1 MTGQHVLFP
10 GTFDPITLGHV
21 DLIERSL
28 AIFGRV
34 TVLVAAHASKSQ
46 IFGVEERV
54 EQVRAALQ
62 HMDGVQVAT
71 TSGLLVDACREH
83 DCHRVVRGLRGS
95 VDLEY
100 ETQMA
105 NTNRAM
111 LPTLDT
117 LFLSA
122 SPDHGFISSTLV
134 RQIASMGGDVS
145 RFVPPNILT
154 ALQSRFSQ

>member
-10 GTFDPITLGHV
+10 GTFDPITLGHL

-28 AIFGRV
+28 AIFERV

-46 IFGVEERV
+46 LFSADQRV
-54 EQVRAALQ
+54 EQVREALCAF
-62 HMDGVQVAT
+62 DRVEVAS

-83 DCHRVVRGLRGS
+83 GCHLVLRGVRGA

-122 SPDHGFISSTLV
+122 NPEQGFISSTLV

-145 RFVPPNILT
+145 SFVPGNVL
-154 ALQSRFSQ
+154 ADLQSHFSS